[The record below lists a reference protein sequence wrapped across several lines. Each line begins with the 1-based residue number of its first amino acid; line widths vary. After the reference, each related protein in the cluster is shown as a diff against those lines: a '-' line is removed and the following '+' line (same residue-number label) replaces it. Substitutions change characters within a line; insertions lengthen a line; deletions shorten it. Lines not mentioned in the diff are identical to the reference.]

1 MSNLVRLAFIIA
13 EMSKLKHTGRQ
24 RDSHRNKQTDV
35 QTDGETDSQAERQTD
50 SEANR
55 LTGKTGQDSINSDI
69 DSEQEYI

>member
-24 RDSHRNKQTDV
+24 RDSHRNK